1 MQNEGRIVELLAEML
16 IRQDIFIDELRN
28 VKNELVGVK
37 SELVGVNQRLD
48 EHSGMLKEHT
58 EILTRHERL
67 LQRNDTMTERILK
80 LLSGDV
86 IRFEEILD
94 VEQFEEG
101 KRIVLHKSK
110 YASNL

>member
-16 IRQDIFIDELRN
+16 IKQDIFIDELRN
-28 VKNELVGVK
+28 VKNELVGV
-37 SELVGVNQRLD
+37 NQRLASL
-48 EHSGMLKEHT
+48 EEGQNRHESILREHT

-67 LQRNDTMTERILK
+67 LERNDYQTQRIPE
-80 LLSGDV
+80 LLSEDV
-86 IRFEEILD
+86 IRFDEVLD
-94 VEQFEEG
+94 VEQLEQG

>member
-28 VKNELVGVK
+28 VKNELVGV
-37 SELVGVNQRLD
+37 NQRLD
-48 EHSGMLKEHT
+48 EHSTILKEHSG
-58 EILTRHERL
+58 ILTRHEQL
-67 LQRNDTMTERILK
+67 LKRNDRQTERILE
-80 LLSGDV
+80 LLSENV
-86 IRFEEILD
+86 IRFDEVLD
-94 VEQFEEG
+94 VEQLDQG

>member
-16 IRQDIFIDELRN
+16 IKQDIFIDELRN

-37 SELVGVNQRLD
+37 GELVGVNQRLD
-48 EHSGMLKEHT
+48 EHSVILREHS

-67 LQRNDTMTERILK
+67 LKRNDTMTERILE
-80 LLSGDV
+80 LLSEDV

-94 VEQFEEG
+94 VEHFEEG

-110 YASNL
+110 YASNI